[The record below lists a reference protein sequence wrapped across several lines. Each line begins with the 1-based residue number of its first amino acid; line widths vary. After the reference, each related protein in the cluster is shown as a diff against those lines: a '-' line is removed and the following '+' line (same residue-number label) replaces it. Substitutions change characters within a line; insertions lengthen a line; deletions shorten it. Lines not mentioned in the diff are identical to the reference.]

1 MIIFINIIISLILG
15 ALLWRALCTFFIVPW
30 PYFLAFWLENPYM
43 KLFAN
48 PNKFIEYARPKPGTH
63 ILEVG
68 SGAGRILLRVAKFT
82 NFSAKLTGIEL
93 QKKMIEHC
101 ERNFKKMKMEAPS
114 DKAHLPTFLNERFSH
129 ETLKRN
135 PSLRKK
141 FDQVYL
147 VTVLGEVPERVE
159 FLAALRETLAPGGS
173 IFIQE
178 VIPDPCYVFSKKLRK
193 YAASAGLKVISIQHG
208 TFNYIAELK

>member
-1 MIIFINIIISLILG
+1 MRIPINLSNTLALNQVLIFLRLVQVLAESFL
-15 ALLWRALCTFFIVPW
+15 RA
-30 PYFLAFWLENPYM
+30 
-43 KLFAN
+43 
-48 PNKFIEYARPKPGTH
+48 
-63 ILEVG
+63 
-68 SGAGRILLRVAKFT
+68 AKFT
-82 NFSAKLTGIEL
+82 NYSAKITGVEL
-93 QKKMIEHC
+93 QKKMIEKC
-101 ERNFKKMKMEAPS
+101 EINLQRIRMKDPRGKDLEL
-114 DKAHLPTFLNERFSH
+114 KLLHERFNH
-129 ETLKRN
+129 ETLERN

-159 FLAALRETLAPGGS
+159 FLTALKETILPGGS

-178 VIPDPCYVFSKKLRK
+178 VIPDPCYVFSKQLRK